1 MPINTDLN
9 ISPYYDDYDI
19 ENQFYKVL
27 FKPAYAVQAR
37 ELTQLQ
43 TILQNQ
49 IEQFGDNIF
58 KEGSIIK
65 GSTFTNLSDL
75 KYVKLNNK
83 TGFDPELY
91 KPVTVVEE
99 ISGVD
104 TNVDIIY
111 QVEGLINGLKANII
125 SAQIGYETRP
135 PDLNTF
141 WVNYLNTNESVS
153 NADYRKAFQQGE
165 ELNIVRYKFVGGQ
178 PHPTAP
184 GPDIV
189 QTCNVTDQVNATGN
203 AFGIQSAPGIVFQK
217 GHFLFT
223 STQTLIVEK

>member
-65 GSTFTNLSDL
+65 GSTFTNLNDL

-91 KPVTVVEE
+91 KPVTVVED

-104 TNVDIIY
+104 TEVDIIY
-111 QVEGLINGLKANII
+111 SKAKKENNSSQIIKSLLYKSKFALTLEEDAQLLIIKNLKQEISKSSFPNFSISFPIIGLSASLYWSAIVNGILLVTKWTI
-125 SAQIGYETRP
+125 SLYSVA
-135 PDLNTF
+135 LNKISSSY
-141 WVNYLNTNESVS
+141 VN
-153 NADYRKAFQQGE
+153 K
-165 ELNIVRYKFVGGQ
+165 
-178 PHPTAP
+178 
-184 GPDIV
+184 
-189 QTCNVTDQVNATGN
+189 
-203 AFGIQSAPGIVFQK
+203 
-217 GHFLFT
+217 
-223 STQTLIVEK
+223 